1 MADEGLDEAVNDI
14 IAQIKGNNKTTREK
28 REDVTIDK
36 ENLEEFIMQSSGKLV
51 TKSLELV
58 DNVHEYIAS
67 SPENRDVAA
76 LAEVIKATAGSID
89 TLQKLHSSNER
100 NETQKEVKQM
110 DVESKERINITDN
123 QTKVLLSREDIMQ
136 ALIDREDGEVIQ
148 VFLKLFHSIER
159 HPYFSACTS
168 AMCMST

>member
-1 MADEGLDEAVNDI
+1 MAEEGLDDAVNDI
-14 IAQIKGNNKTTREK
+14 IAQIKGNNKTTHEK
-28 REDVTIDK
+28 RKDVTIDK

-110 DVESKERINITDN
+110 DVESKERLNIIDN
-123 QTKVLLSREDIMQ
+123 QTKVLLSREDVMH
-136 ALIDREDGEVIQ
+136 ALVDKNDDDVIDV
-148 VFLKLFHSIER
+148 
-159 HPYFSACTS
+159 
-168 AMCMST
+168 

>member
-1 MADEGLDEAVNDI
+1 MAEEGLDDAVNDI
-14 IAQIKGNNKTTREK
+14 IAQIKGNNKTTHEK
-28 REDVTIDK
+28 RKDVTIDK

-51 TKSLELV
+51 NKSLELV
-58 DNVHEYIAS
+58 DNVHDYIAS

-110 DVESKERINITDN
+110 DVESKERLNIIDN
-123 QTKVLLSREDIMQ
+123 QTKVLLSREDVMH
-136 ALIDREDGEVIQ
+136 ALVDKNDDDVIDV
-148 VFLKLFHSIER
+148 
-159 HPYFSACTS
+159 
-168 AMCMST
+168 

>member
-1 MADEGLDEAVNDI
+1 MAEEGLDEAVNDI

-28 REDVTIDK
+28 REDVTINK
-36 ENLEEFIMQSSGKLV
+36 ENLEEFIMKSSGKLV
-51 TKSLELV
+51 NKSLELV

-110 DVESKERINITDN
+110 DVESKEKINITDN

-136 ALIDREDGEVIQ
+136 ALIDRDDGEVID
-148 VFLKLFHSIER
+148 V
-159 HPYFSACTS
+159 
-168 AMCMST
+168 